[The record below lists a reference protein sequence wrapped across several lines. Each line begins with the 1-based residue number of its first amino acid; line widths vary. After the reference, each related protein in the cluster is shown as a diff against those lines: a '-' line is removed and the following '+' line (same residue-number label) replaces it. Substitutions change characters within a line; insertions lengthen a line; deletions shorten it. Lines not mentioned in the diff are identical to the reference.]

1 MTLART
7 LALATCLALGCAS
20 APPSSAPADAAITD
34 AAITDA
40 AITDALPATD
50 TPAMDALPPA
60 EPATVSLFERTHVY
74 FTGGDNRRAV
84 DATARF
90 PDAVVGRY
98 ARATLTLT
106 LACPSN
112 RCDAWDRVAALSLLE
127 DAPDGGAPTELEF
140 ARFVTPYG
148 VGGTWTLDLT
158 PLLPLFQ
165 GERRV
170 RAFIDTWVGP
180 GHPQGNGWLVTAS
193 LDFEPGV
200 PEHAT
205 RAVIPLR
212 WQRMVYGDPER
223 PIDMQLPPQTVNVP
237 EGTRGAR
244 AWVVTTGHGQGNRDN
259 CAEFCARSHLL
270 RLDDALH
277 EHPLWRD
284 DCAENPISNQRGNWQ
299 PSRAGWCPGDIA
311 APWLVD
317 LGAPTPGAHT
327 VRYAVDDWV
336 NTCRPGAT
344 PCTGCVF
351 GTGCAYNDGTHT
363 EPYYRVA
370 AYVLLTD

>member
-1 MTLART
+1 VRGAPSHARREGDTLTAMPLARPF
-7 LALATCLALGCAS
+7 ALAACLALGCTS
-20 APPSSAPADAAITD
+20 APPSTAPALDAAVTD
-34 AAITDA
+34 AVAV
-40 AITDALPATD
+40 TD
-50 TPAMDALPPA
+50 TPAMDVLPPA
-60 EPATVSLFERTHVY
+60 EPATVSLFDRTHVY
-74 FTGGDNRRAV
+74 FTGSDNRRAV

-90 PDAVVGRY
+90 PDAVIGRY

-170 RAFIDTWVGP
+170 RAFVDTWVGP

-193 LDFEPGV
+193 LAFEPGV

-212 WQRMVYGDPER
+212 WQRMVYGDPGR

-270 RLDDALH
+270 RFDDAVH

-284 DCAENPISNQRGNWQ
+284 DCAENPIPTSAATGS
-299 PSRAGWCPGDIA
+299 PRAPGGA
-311 APWLVD
+311 RVTSPRPGSSTSAPPPR
-317 LGAPTPGAHT
+317 APTP
-327 VRYAVDDWV
+327 
-336 NTCRPGAT
+336 CAT
-344 PCTGCVF
+344 TSTTG
-351 GTGCAYNDGTHT
+351 
-363 EPYYRVA
+363 
-370 AYVLLTD
+370 